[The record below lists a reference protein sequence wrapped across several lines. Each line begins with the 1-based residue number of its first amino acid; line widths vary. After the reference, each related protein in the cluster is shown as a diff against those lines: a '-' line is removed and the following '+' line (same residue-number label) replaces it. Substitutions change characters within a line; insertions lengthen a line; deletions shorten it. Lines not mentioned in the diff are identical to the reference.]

1 MSYRVVDRDM
11 FMRFTGGGIGHL
23 STRVST
29 QIFENEIQSLWG
41 TAIVEEDTENS
52 DGSDI
57 DNPDQEEFNPQDA
70 FISEESEMEEMKEGW
85 YTDQES
91 DGIVEDDLNDMA
103 DDGDCIEDE
112 SALGYEMS

>member
-1 MSYRVVDRDM
+1 M

-29 QIFENEIQSLWG
+29 QIFEEDIQSLWG
-41 TAIVEEDTENS
+41 TAIAEEHTDDS
-52 DGSDI
+52 DDSDI
-57 DNPDQEEFNPQDA
+57 ANKSNNLDQEEFNSQDA
-70 FISEESEMEEMKEGW
+70 FISEESEMKEEEEEEEDW

-91 DGIVEDDLNDMA
+91 DGVVEDDLNDMA
-103 DDGDCIEDE
+103 DDGDCIDDE